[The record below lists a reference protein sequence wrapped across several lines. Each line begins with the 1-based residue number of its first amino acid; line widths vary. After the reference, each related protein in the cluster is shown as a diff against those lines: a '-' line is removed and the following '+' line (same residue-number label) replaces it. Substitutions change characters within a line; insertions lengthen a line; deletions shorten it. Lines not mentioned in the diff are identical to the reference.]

1 MTDDGQIELWGCGF
15 NQFNQI
21 DDTGKDIFEPK
32 LITAIPYCS
41 NAESIVFHWAG
52 WADLWCNFP
61 LLLFSFHVSR

>member
-1 MTDDGQIELWGCGF
+1 MGLWI